1 MLKFTLSWSMRV
13 YIKCE
18 GRGNGRRA
26 FKWATNSFRHT
37 LMCRKTFLEISSKP
51 QNRFYLFSS
60 FANMAFS
67 IKFQLK
73 TEN

>member
-18 GRGNGRRA
+18 GRGT
-26 FKWATNSFRHT
+26 FKWATNSFRHA

-51 QNRFYLFSS
+51 QNRFYLFSP
-60 FANMAFS
+60 FVNMAFS
-67 IKFQLK
+67 IKFELK